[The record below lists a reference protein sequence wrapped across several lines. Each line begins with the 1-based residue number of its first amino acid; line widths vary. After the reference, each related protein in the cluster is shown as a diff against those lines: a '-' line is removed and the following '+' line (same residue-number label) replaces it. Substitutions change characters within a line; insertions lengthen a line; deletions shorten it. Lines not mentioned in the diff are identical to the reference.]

1 MRTVV
6 LRVFFWFFF
15 FFFHPF
21 GLFRIIQWVVSR
33 TKIRIESVSDLEEA
47 AISLTSYPAGKFF
60 IKENFL
66 PLKISLNFKTF
77 EVEAPEF
84 P

>member
-6 LRVFFWFFF
+6 LILPIFFF
-15 FFFHPF
+15 PF

-33 TKIRIESVSDLEEA
+33 TKIRIEFVSDLEEA
-47 AISLTSYPAGKFF
+47 AISLTLYSAGKFF

-66 PLKISLNFKTF
+66 SVKISLNFKTF
-77 EVEAPEF
+77 EVEVP
-84 P
+84 